1 MRFKILPSILS
12 ILFSF
17 SVIFFSGCDRTID
30 VSRTIDCVDREDL
43 LIGETIKVG
52 ILQPGDHFESFA
64 KGARLASAE
73 INASGGIFGAE
84 VELIERDTEFMLHG
98 LSTLDLSTNMHPL
111 QVAKDLI
118 EEAGVVAIL
127 DPIYPIGY
135 GDDIVELAPVLRL
148 SPRMQT
154 IHHPYYGTVPH
165 PYYGADYLVFSVADS
180 NTLQGELLA
189 DFAVKVFRAER
200 AAVVYQAKNTYSLSL
215 VNAFRSEF
223 SHQAG
228 AIVADDT
235 YDLADTNFSEL
246 LSRIHRANPD
256 VIIVSGFGK
265 ETALFIQAARD
276 FGIETRILGDNT
288 VGTAKSFEILED
300 KENVYYMTNFI
311 DDLVFST
318 FSAAYTSMFGG
329 HPDGTAAAGYDAVYL
344 LKVAIETARS
354 TDSADM
360 SEALFLN
367 LTNFQAAT
375 QTYHYNMFGYPV
387 KSAGIED
394 VSGKYSSTYA
404 WIEPASVDFRDPR
417 AGWHVA
423 IIDEDL
429 DKLPEPDVHLP

>member
-30 VSRTIDCVDREDL
+30 VPSTIDCVDREDL

-52 ILQPGDHFESFA
+52 LLQPGEHFESFA

-73 INASGGIFGAE
+73 INASGGILGTK
-84 VELIERDTEFMLHG
+84 VELIERDTEFVMHG
-98 LSTLDLSTNMHPL
+98 LPTLDLSTNMHPL

-118 EEAGVVAIL
+118 EKAGVIAIL

-135 GDDIVELAPVLRL
+135 DTDSVELAPVLRL
-148 SPRMQT
+148 SPQRQT
-154 IHHPYYGTVPH
+154 AVHH

-189 DFAVKVFRAER
+189 DFAAKVFRAKR
-200 AAVVYQAKNTYSLSL
+200 AAVVYQAKSTYSLSF

-223 SHQAG
+223 SDQGG
-228 AIVADDT
+228 AIVADHT
-235 YDLADTNFSEL
+235 YYIADTNFSDP

-265 ETALFIQAARD
+265 ETTLFIQAARD

-288 VGTAKSFEILED
+288 VGTAKLFEILED
-300 KENVYYMTNFI
+300 KENVYYVTNFI
-311 DDLVFST
+311 GDPVFST

-329 HPDGTAAAGYDAVYL
+329 RPDGTAAAGYDAMYL
-344 LKVAIETARS
+344 LKVAVETARS

-367 LTNFQAAT
+367 LTNFQMAT
-375 QTYHYNMFGYPV
+375 RTYHYNLFGRPV
-387 KSAGIED
+387 KSAGIVD
-394 VSGKYSSTYA
+394 VSGKYTPTYA
-404 WIEPASVDFRDPR
+404 HIEPSSVDFRDPR
-417 AGWHVA
+417 ADWHVT
-423 IIDEDL
+423 IIDEDQ
-429 DKLPEPDVHLP
+429 DNLPEQDVQFP

>member
-1 MRFKILPSILS
+1 MKFKILPSTLS

-30 VSRTIDCVDREDL
+30 VPSTINCVDHEDL

-52 ILQPGDHFESFA
+52 ILQPGEYFKSFA

-73 INASGGIFGAE
+73 INASGGILGAK
-84 VELIERDTEFMLHG
+84 VELIERDTEFMMHG

-118 EEAGVVAIL
+118 EKAGVVAIL

-135 GDDIVELAPVLRL
+135 DTDIVELAPVLRL

-154 IHHPYYGTVPH
+154 TVHHPYYG
-165 PYYGADYLVFSVADS
+165 AAYLVFSVADS

-189 DFAVKVFRAER
+189 DFAAKVFRAKQ

-215 VNAFRSEF
+215 INAFRSEF
-223 SHQAG
+223 SNQGG
-228 AIVADDT
+228 AIVADDI
-235 YDLADTNFSEL
+235 YYMADTNFSDP

-265 ETALFIQAARD
+265 ETALFIQAVRN
-276 FGIETRILGDNT
+276 FGIETRILGDNM
-288 VGTAKSFEILED
+288 VGTAKLFDILED
-300 KENVYYMTNFI
+300 KENVYYVTNFI
-311 DDLVFST
+311 GHSVFS
-318 FSAAYTSMFGG
+318 SAYLSMFGG

-344 LKVAIETARS
+344 LKVAVETARS
-354 TDSADM
+354 TDSVDM

-367 LTNFQAAT
+367 LRNFQPAT
-375 QTYHYNMFGYPV
+375 RTYHYNLFGLPV
-387 KSAGIED
+387 KSAGIVD
-394 VSGKYSSTYA
+394 VSGKYPHPYA
-404 WIEPASVDFRDPR
+404 QIEPSSVDFRDPR
-417 AGWHVA
+417 ADWHIT
-423 IIDEDL
+423 IIDEDW
-429 DKLPEPDVHLP
+429 DNLPEQFP